1 MESRVMTD
9 TERLPR
15 RASWA
20 AHAAVA
26 LLAGAVWLPTGADAA
41 ASLPRVLWVR
51 GDHAYVALADTA
63 SVEEGDAVDF
73 REREKTVAAGEVAG
87 LYRGEMALVH
97 VTSGSLAR
105 ARKVYRLRLTF
116 RRPALPALAAFRI
129 GVPSAHRN
137 NLLFPCAYPAPGI
150 PPGSSYRAPDVGAR
164 AWRLVRDVSE
174 IASPASAAWPETL
187 VVSLFDEAADEEIA
201 IERGEVDAAV
211 FWPGELSSRMRD
223 DPRWRGYPSGTRA
236 RGVVAMILAGAGDP
250 SAPLDT
256 TAVSALN
263 EQLFRGDLAPWL
275 RGRESATQWNTE
287 RRAYRPI
294 LDVDEALPG
303 HGWLQTRLDQGPYG
317 AGYQPY
323 LSGVIAGVSVARA
336 RLTYLDVPPDSVDLA
351 RATPLFTIR
360 CPVVVGAAHR
370 RRVLAMGPDA
380 LADLLQ
386 CPSRG
391 TAP

>member
-1 MESRVMTD
+1 MTD

-15 RASWA
+15 RASWKRGA
-20 AHAAVA
+20 ALA

-51 GDHAYVALADTA
+51 GDHTYVALADTA
-63 SVEEGDAVDF
+63 SVEEGDAVEF
-73 REREKTVAAGEVAG
+73 REGEKTVAAGEVAG
-87 LYRGEMALVH
+87 VYRGEVALVR

-105 ARKVYRLRLTF
+105 ARKPDRLRLMF
-116 RRPALPALAAFRI
+116 RRPALLPLAAFRI
-129 GVPSAHRN
+129 GVPSARRS
-137 NLLFPCAYPAPGI
+137 NLLFSCDHPAPGI
-150 PPGSSYRAPDVGAR
+150 PPGSSYRAADAGAR
-164 AWRLVRDVSE
+164 AWRLVRDVGE
-174 IASPASAAWPETL
+174 IASPASTAWPETL

-201 IERGEVDAAV
+201 LERGEVDAAV

-236 RGVVAMILAGAGDP
+236 RGVVAMLVAGDP

-256 TAVSALN
+256 TVVPTLN
-263 EQLFRGDLAPWL
+263 EQLFRGDLAPWA
-275 RGRESATQWNTE
+275 RGRESATQWNAE

-294 LDVDEALPG
+294 LDVDKALPG
-303 HGWLQTRLDQGPYG
+303 HGWLQTRLDQGPFG

-323 LSGVIAGVSVARA
+323 LSGVVAGVSVARA
-336 RLTYLDVPPDSVDLA
+336 RLTYLDAPPDSVDPF
-351 RATPLFTIR
+351 RITPLFTIR
-360 CPVVVGAAHR
+360 CLVVVGAVHR

-380 LADLLQ
+380 LANLLE
-386 CPSRG
+386 CPRRG